1 VNAQPKRL
9 YAVLAQ
15 PKRFHPASCI
25 SLAACA
31 PVVLLFLSSVCSAVE
46 ADNGGARDP
55 NEIAEAQA
63 IAPDAAPVTQKVE
76 APADAQIA
84 QQAEPTQ
91 AVQPEPQGQP
101 LQLQQVQPEPQM
113 PAPPAQSAPAA
124 APPQPA
130 QPAQPEAQPAQQPPA
145 TQPSGAAQTPGGL
158 RTEVFGL
165 ATGGGAV
172 QALEEAKARPDVF
185 SPVDIAQ
192 LEELS
197 IRQQVRGGRDKARA
211 MTSPD
216 RFDGL
221 DTALKAADD
230 FEARLPN
237 TPEYAQ
243 VRYSLAGDR
252 VVAYAGRGEM
262 EKAVSSYES
271 IPADQPISIEALAA
285 AGDAYSYMNEPAKA
299 EVAFKRAVEQATA
312 ASADPATRGYQY
324 GSRTR
329 PIDLRE
335 GLFYA
340 YTDQNKYVEAGKVLD
355 DISASLPP
363 ADQVKPWDIANDD
376 YLKLNRL
383 RAQYLIYVGKPEA
396 GMAELKRL
404 EEQVP
409 FSAEVRNA
417 EADATLSLGRNL
429 TAKDM
434 YVATLNDHP
443 DNIEALAGLGRTSLN
458 TGDYSNAR
466 QINDAFATTFPENGS
481 VRNFKRDYNAWRA
494 PTVTIETNGEHGAS
508 AIADDQFSIDT
519 YLFSPPMYD
528 NYRVFAHTF
537 YMYALTDIGK
547 LNRVRTGAGGD
558 YRRGPLTVLGEVS
571 RSLGGDGRTG
581 GNGAVEYAFNDYFKA
596 AAEFD
601 SDSNELPSKAYVNHI
616 FGRTGKVAF
625 TYTDGDR
632 RSADISY
639 GAGRYSDENFHQE
652 IAAGGSQRIFT
663 AANQLINAT
672 VRLGTSSNTNNNVV
686 YFSPSR
692 DYSGE
697 LGIMHQWAVW
707 RSGERSLLQ
716 RFYVSGGA
724 YNQRGF
730 GTSGFWAARL
740 EHAWTFSRDITLTY
754 GIGIGRHAYDGE
766 QELSESAY
774 VLLTVP
780 F

>member
-1 VNAQPKRL
+1 VNAQHKRL

-15 PKRFHPASCI
+15 PKKFHPASCI
-25 SLAACA
+25 SLATCA
-31 PVVLLFLSSVCSAVE
+31 PVMLLFLSSMCSAVE

-55 NEIAEAQA
+55 NELAEAQS
-63 IAPDAAPVTQKVE
+63 ITPNP
-76 APADAQIA
+76 APAMQVQTQGDTPVGQTVQLV

-91 AVQPEPQGQP
+91 TVQPEPQGQP
-101 LQLQQVQPEPQM
+101 LQLQQGQSEPQV
-113 PAPPAQSAPAA
+113 PAQATPPAT
-124 APPQPA
+124 
-130 QPAQPEAQPAQQPPA
+130 PPA
-145 TQPSGAAQTPGGL
+145 TQPSAAAQTPSAV

-185 SPVDIAQ
+185 SPVDLAQ

-216 RFDGL
+216 RFEGL

-230 FEARLPN
+230 FEARLPD

-243 VRYSLAGDR
+243 VRYALAGDR
-252 VVAYAGRGEM
+252 TVAYAGRGEM

-271 IPADQPISIEALAA
+271 IPQGQPVSIEALAA
-285 AGDAYSYMNEPAKA
+285 VGDAYSYMNEPAKA

-312 ASADPATRGYQY
+312 ANADPATRGYQY

-355 DISASLPP
+355 DISAALPP
-363 ADQVKPWDIANDD
+363 ADQVRRGDIANDD

-404 EEQVP
+404 EDQVP

-417 EADATLSLGRNL
+417 EADAALSQGRNL
-429 TAKDM
+429 AAKDM

-481 VRNFKRDYNAWRA
+481 VRNFRRDYNAWRA
-494 PTVTIETNGEHGAS
+494 PTVSVETNGEHGAS
-508 AIADDQFSIDT
+508 AVADDQFSLDT
-519 YLFSPPMYD
+519 YLYSPPMYD

-537 YMYALTDIGK
+537 YMYATTDIGK
-547 LNRVRTGAGGD
+547 INRVRTGAGGD
-558 YRRGPLTVLGEVS
+558 YRKGPLTITGEVS

-581 GNGAVEYAFNDYFKA
+581 GNGQVEYAFNDYFKA
-596 AAEFD
+596 LAEFD
-601 SDSNELPSKAYVNHI
+601 SDSNELPSKAYVDHI
-616 FGRTGKVAF
+616 FGRTGRVGF

-639 GAGRYSDENFHQE
+639 SAGRYSDENFHQE

-672 VRLGTSSNTNNNVV
+672 VRLGTSSNSKNNVV
-686 YFSPSR
+686 YYSPSR
-692 DYSGE
+692 DYSAE
-697 LGIMHQWAVW
+697 LGVMHQWAVW

-724 YNQRGF
+724 YNERGF

-766 QELSESAY
+766 QETSETAY